1 MNVRYVLDR
10 FPWLIPLAAG
20 LAIAAGTFVFTHSGA
35 AAACVCVGCLCTWG
49 TSIWLVEW
57 ETRTAQTRLRNLD
70 VRGFAP
76 NEAGIF
82 QQLLG
87 ETFDLLSKSGEQV
100 LNANQART
108 ESEARFH
115 VRQKQ
120 IRRLESALYSLPEPL
135 LITDGCDKLS
145 FWNPA
150 AAELFR
156 NLSGSV
162 DAKSPASVAGAA
174 SENGAAPNLEKLP
187 ELQRLLK
194 ETRARSVAT
203 MNRSLEFELNV
214 GGTAKTFR
222 AHATNLLDEDGS
234 ELGVAVVLRDI
245 GAEKREK
252 SRHAEFVSSVSHE
265 LKTPMAS
272 IKAFIEMLIDGDVE
286 DHDEQ
291 LRLYGFIDVQVD
303 RLTRLVNNM
312 LNLARIESGV
322 IKVQRED
329 CGLSDI
335 LDKALQVVQ
344 PMADEKQIRLIPQFS
359 ELYLPVH
366 VDRDLFGQAV
376 INLLSNAVKYTPA
389 GGEVRLRSRM
399 TDNEALID
407 VQDNGLGIPEEDMNR
422 LFERFF
428 RVERNNKAA
437 AGTGLGLALVR
448 YIVHSIHNGRVTV
461 QSKVNEGSCFS
472 IAIPLGHRD
481 QARRKL
487 EPQFCAS

>member
-1 MNVRYVLDR
+1 MNFRYVLDR
-10 FPWLIPLAAG
+10 FPWLIPLTAG
-20 LAIAAGTFVFTHSGA
+20 FSIAVCTFVVTRNSTT
-35 AAACVCVGCLCTWG
+35 AACVCVGCLCTWI

-57 ETRTAQTRLRNLD
+57 ETRIAQTRMRNLD
-70 VRGFAP
+70 VRGFSP

-82 QQLLG
+82 QRLLKD
-87 ETFDLLSKSGEQV
+87 TFDLLSKSGEQV
-100 LNANQART
+100 LTANQIRT
-108 ESEARFH
+108 ETEARFH

-120 IRRLESALYSLPEPL
+120 IRRLESALHSLPEPL

-156 NLSGSV
+156 NLG
-162 DAKSPASVAGAA
+162 GAA
-174 SENGAAPNLEKLP
+174 DVKSTAPNGGLISENGTGLSLERLP
-187 ELQRLLK
+187 ELQALLK
-194 ETRARSVAT
+194 ETRTRSIAT

-214 GGTAKTFR
+214 AGTPKTFR

-234 ELGVAVVLRDI
+234 ALGVAVILRDI

-272 IKAFIEMLIDGDVE
+272 IKAFVEMLIDGDVE

-291 LRLYGFIDVQVD
+291 QRLYGFIDVQVD

-335 LDKALQVVQ
+335 LEKSLQVVQ
-344 PMADEKQIRLIPQFS
+344 PMADEKQIRIIPQFS
-359 ELYLPVH
+359 ELYLPVN

-399 TDNEALID
+399 TDSEALID

-448 YIVHSIHNGRVTV
+448 YIVHNIHNGRVTV

-481 QARRKL
+481 QARRKP
-487 EPQFCAS
+487 EPQFAAT